1 MRSIEFLRE
10 FDERGEPMSDAEY
23 AMQQAQRQKYSGRLN
38 RFGQKIAG
46 AFRGNNTAAAAQP
59 AAAQPAQAG
68 TLTTSDGK
76 AVTDSSGRPVGAG
89 LTQAQ
94 LDANVAAIRQAEQA
108 ALGAGAQASTA
119 SAEQSSAVAA
129 PARAP
134 AAPARAPAAPARA
147 PAAPAAPA
155 AAVERSPEQD
165 MGAGKA
171 PAPQEDDIETRMFG
185 AGKAPIAKPAA
196 PSTSMDDSDDA
207 YAREFVPPT
216 AAAPAAPTAPA
227 APAAASAGAQTAPA
241 AAANYDSMTFNQAF
255 AAARN
260 AGAKDFMWRNKKY
273 AVKMASPQTGQ
284 TTKFPAGTVKNAAGG
299 LTTTNAGGAATSV
312 TRNSRPVV
320 PGSLRAIQQ
329 ANQAAATAAGTQK
342 APVASTQKA
351 PVEPAAPAAPP
362 VAQTAANLQG
372 ISGDQI
378 ANHKNYNQYYNQA
391 LAGQNT
397 ARAQQTAQQ
406 VATLKVKAD
415 MAKGINERAP
425 MRANTFAESV
435 DMMRRL
441 SNMLKG

>member
-1 MRSIEFLRE
+1 MF
-10 FDERGEPMSDAEY
+10 
-23 AMQQAQRQKYSGRLN
+23 
-38 RFGQKIAG
+38 
-46 AFRGNNTAAAAQP
+46 
-59 AAAQPAQAG
+59 
-68 TLTTSDGK
+68 
-76 AVTDSSGRPVGAG
+76 
-89 LTQAQ
+89 
-94 LDANVAAIRQAEQA
+94 
-108 ALGAGAQASTA
+108 
-119 SAEQSSAVAA
+119 
-129 PARAP
+129 
-134 AAPARAPAAPARA
+134 
-147 PAAPAAPA
+147 
-155 AAVERSPEQD
+155 
-165 MGAGKA
+165 GAGKA

-185 AGKAPIAKPAA
+185 AGKAPTAKPAA
-196 PSTSMDDSDDA
+196 PSTSMDDSDDV

-227 APAAASAGAQTAPA
+227 APAAASNPTDARLQAGTQTAPA
-241 AAANYDSMTFNQAF
+241 GNYDSMTFNQAF
-255 AAARN
+255 AAARQ

-299 LTTTNAGGAATSV
+299 QTTTNAGGAATSV

-320 PGSLRAIQQ
+320 PGSLRAQQQ

-342 APVASTQKA
+342 APA
-351 PVEPAAPAAPP
+351 EPAAPAAPAAP

-415 MAKGINERAP
+415 MAKGINEQAP
-425 MRANTFAESV
+425 MRGNTFAESV